1 MGALFLGTNMENNVF
16 EYPTTASVSTGAVIL
31 YGPEGTCLVF
41 TSVAARTTGKSLIE
55 AGAKA
60 EVQL

>member
-1 MGALFLGTNMENNVF
+1 MGTNMANNVF
-16 EYPTTASVSTGAVIL
+16 EYPNTASVATGVVIL

-41 TSVAARTTGKSLIE
+41 TSVAARNTGISLIE

-60 EVQL
+60 DVQL

>member
-1 MGALFLGTNMENNVF
+1 MENNVF
-16 EYPTTASVSTGAVIL
+16 EYPTTASVATGAVIL
-31 YGPEGTCLVF
+31 YGPEGNCLVF
-41 TSVAARTTGKSLIE
+41 TAVAAWTTGKSLIE